1 MTKRLLAIGECM
13 LELSAG
19 DGGQFRKGYAGD
31 TFNAAFYARKALPA
45 DWQVD
50 YFTAVGTDRV
60 SDEMLAFMEGNG
72 VGTGFVTR
80 IADRVPG
87 LYMIHLDK
95 GERSFSY
102 WRSAAAAKLLARDR
116 DALARALAASGIVIF
131 SGITLA
137 VLEGDDAEV
146 LIEAIGKVRDSGRI
160 VAFDPNIRP
169 RLWPDPERMRRLI
182 TAGARA
188 SNLLLPSFDDEAAHF
203 GDADVA
209 ATVARYRAAGVERI
223 VVKNGGGAMTVAF
236 DGTVSEAPAVPAAAI
251 VDTTSAGDSFNGSFL
266 AHYAVSG
273 DPVAAAS
280 FAAGVAAIVI
290 GRHGALVDHDLRP

>member
-19 DGGQFRKGYAGD
+19 DGGQFREGYAGD

-60 SDEMLAFMEGNG
+60 SDEMLAFMEDKG
-72 VGTGFVTR
+72 VGTGFVAR

-87 LYMIHLDK
+87 LYMIHLDN

-102 WRSAAAAKLLARDR
+102 WRSASAAKLLARDR
-116 DALARALAASGIVIF
+116 DALAAALAASDIVVF

-146 LIEAIGKVRDSGRI
+146 LIEEIGKVRDTSRI

-169 RLWPDPERMRRLI
+169 RLWPDPVRMRRLI

-203 GDADVA
+203 GDTDIA
-209 ATVARYRAAGVERI
+209 ATIARYRGLGVDRI

-236 DGTVSEAPAVPAAAI
+236 DGTVIEVPAVPAAAI

-266 AHYAVSG
+266 AHYAVHG

-290 GRHGALVDHDLRP
+290 GRHGALVEHDLRP

>member
-13 LELSAG
+13 LELSSG
-19 DGGQFRKGYAGD
+19 DQGQFRKGYAGD

-60 SDEMLAFMEGNG
+60 SDEMLAFMGGNG

-87 LYMIHLDK
+87 LYMIHLDN

-102 WRSAAAAKLLARDR
+102 WRSASAAKLLARDR
-116 DALARALAASGIVIF
+116 GALATAIAASDIVVF

-146 LIEAIGKVRDSGRI
+146 LIEEIGKVRDSGRI

-182 TAGARA
+182 TEGARA

-203 GDADVA
+203 GDGDVA
-209 ATVARYRAAGVERI
+209 ATVARYQGLGVRRI

-236 DGTVSEAPAVPAAAI
+236 DGTFSEVPAVPAAAI

-266 AHYAVSG
+266 AHYALHG
-273 DPVAAAS
+273 DPVAAAA
-280 FAAGVAAIVI
+280 FAAGVAAVVI